1 MSLGRKGLIS
11 PAAQP
16 PHRAQLWPLMN
27 SPALMEGAWARPHMG
42 GSGLGVGAVLPSPC
56 TTRHPQPC
64 LHPAVQCL
72 HPPAACFAPSS
83 HCLHRSHVMPCTR
96 AAWPRA
102 GCAEHSCVH
111 VCVQGA
117 ALPPCTRL
125 HVSPCLHAL
134 LLAACMH
141 AHPASQTCLLG
152 ANGAPKGCVPH
163 PHSDSWVVLF

>member
-27 SPALMEGAWARPHMG
+27 SPALMEGAWAQPHMG

-72 HPPAACFAPSS
+72 QPPSCLLCPQLSLPAPFTCDAMHTCCLAPGWLCRAQLCARVRARCCLTSVHTPACVSMFARPAA
-83 HCLHRSHVMPCTR
+83 R
-96 AAWPRA
+96 
-102 GCAEHSCVH
+102 
-111 VCVQGA
+111 
-117 ALPPCTRL
+117 
-125 HVSPCLHAL
+125 
-134 LLAACMH
+134 CMH
-141 AHPASQTCLLG
+141 ARTPSIPNLLAG
-152 ANGAPKGCVPH
+152 SKRRTQRMRPSSP
-163 PHSDSWVVLF
+163 